1 MKSMLCLVLGVRG
14 EITALPFLQEEA
26 MRFMTS
32 VDEDEGSL
40 EQGPLYGMYELIGRM
55 EKN

>member
-14 EITALPFLQEEA
+14 EITVMPFLQEEA

-32 VDEDEGSL
+32 VDESEGSL
-40 EQGPLYGMYELIGRM
+40 EQGPLYGMHELIGRM